1 MDITAKRVLLT
12 GASGGIGEALAKEL
26 AQRGAHLILHG
37 RRLDA
42 LETQKLQLANPHH
55 HEIIVAD
62 LSCENG
68 RQALLQHPALNEK
81 IDILINNAGVN
92 QFAWLE
98 DQALAQIEQQLR
110 LNVEAPIMLTK
121 GLLSKL
127 NRPAAIMNIGSSF
140 GAIGYPG
147 YSVYCATKFA
157 LRGFSEALG
166 RELCGTGIS
175 VLYFAPRACKTA
187 LNPPNVY
194 ALNEKL
200 GVKADTAEF
209 VAKQAMGA
217 LDKELRRTWLGW
229 PEKFL
234 VRLNALLPGVVDK
247 VLAAQLATIKAFASL
262 AKR

>member
-1 MDITAKRVLLT
+1 MKITAKRVLLT

-37 RRLDA
+37 RRLEA
-42 LETQKLQLANPHH
+42 LEAQKLQLANPQNHH
-55 HEIIVAD
+55 VVVAD
-62 LSCENG
+62 LSCESG
-68 RQALLQHPALNEK
+68 RQSLLTHPALSEK

-98 DQALAQIEQQLR
+98 DQTAAQIEQQLR
-110 LNVEAPIMLTK
+110 LNIEAPIMLSK
-121 GLLSKL
+121 SLLNKL
-127 NRPAAIMNIGSSF
+127 NTPGIIMNIGSSF

-147 YSVYCATKFA
+147 YSVYCAAKFA

-166 RELCGTGIS
+166 RELCGSGIS
-175 VLYFAPRACKTA
+175 VLYFAPRASKTA
-187 LNPPNVY
+187 LNTANVY

-200 GVKADTAEF
+200 GIKADTAEF
-209 VAKQAMGA
+209 VAAQAMRA

-234 VRLNALLPGVVDK
+234 VRFNALLPAIVDK
-247 VLAAQLATIKAFASL
+247 ALAAQLATIKEF
-262 AKR
+262 AKRK

>member
-1 MDITAKRVLLT
+1 MKITAKRVLLT

-26 AQRGAHLILHG
+26 ALRGAHLILHG
-37 RRLDA
+37 RRLEV
-42 LETQKLQLANPHH
+42 LEAQKLQLANPQNHQVV
-55 HEIIVAD
+55 VAD
-62 LSCENG
+62 LSCESG

-98 DQALAQIEQQLR
+98 DQTAAQIEQQLR
-110 LNVEAPIMLTK
+110 LNIEAPIMLSK
-121 GLLSKL
+121 SLLEKL
-127 NRPAAIMNIGSSF
+127 NKPGIIMNIGSSF

-147 YSVYCATKFA
+147 YSIYCATKFA

-166 RELCGTGIS
+166 RELCGSGIS
-175 VLYFAPRACKTA
+175 VLYFAPRASKTA

-200 GVKADTAEF
+200 GIKADTAEF
-209 VAKQAMGA
+209 VAEQAMRS
-217 LDKELRRTWLGW
+217 LDEELRRTWLGW

-234 VRLNALLPGVVDK
+234 VRLNALLPAVVDK
-247 VLAAQLATIKAFASL
+247 VLAAQLATIKAFAKL
-262 AKR
+262 G